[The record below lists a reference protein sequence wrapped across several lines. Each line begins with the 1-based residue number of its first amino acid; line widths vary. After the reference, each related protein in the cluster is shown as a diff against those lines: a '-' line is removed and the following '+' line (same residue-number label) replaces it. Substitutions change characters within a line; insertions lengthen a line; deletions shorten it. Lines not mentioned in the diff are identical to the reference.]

1 MDSDPVAVDLN
12 VDAALLLQQLVGID
26 SYPVVLA
33 LMPNIY
39 RVEDRD
45 RVHAVVREQ
54 LVEAGVLVDGLV
66 HPQVAHWLECLYRPD
81 VELAARI
88 SDTGADDVPVGTLRM
103 SLVRRGETHVLA
115 VRYDDHVVIQSVF
128 VEEGDLRAVTGAVIA
143 ALGPCPALRFEP
155 VTAAPEEFA
164 GEPDDGPDERKQ
176 LLLDLGAVAQTASVL
191 SRMFDEVLR
200 RAEIVVYEHHD
211 GERAVHEVAVESAL
225 RELSVQPAAREVCVN
240 VFDTEAGRVVAMPG
254 LGYDGQRW
262 ATFAPGDDATVAA
275 GVAALI
281 EMLPGRSWFA
291 TSRV

>member
-1 MDSDPVAVDLN
+1 MESDPVAVDLN

-54 LVEAGVLVDGLV
+54 LVEAGVLVGDRV

-88 SDTGADDVPVGTLRM
+88 IDTGADEVPAGVLRM
-103 SLVRRGETHVLA
+103 SLVRRDDVHVLA
-115 VRYDDHVVIQSVF
+115 LRYDDHVVIQPVF
-128 VEEGDLRAVTGAVIA
+128 NETRDLRAVAGALLA
-143 ALGPCPALRFEP
+143 ALGPCPALEFEP
-155 VTAAPEEFA
+155 VTAEPEEFVGA
-164 GEPDDGPDERKQ
+164 PSDGAAEWKQ
-176 LLLDLGAVAQTASVL
+176 RFLELGAVPHTAGVL
-191 SRMFDEVLR
+191 SRVFEEVLR
-200 RAEIVVYEHHD
+200 RAEVVVLEHHD
-211 GERAVHEVAVESAL
+211 GGTAEAG
-225 RELSVQPAAREVCVN
+225 VCMS
-240 VFDTEAGRVVAMPG
+240 VFDTESGRVVATPG
-254 LGYDGQRW
+254 VGYDGQQW

-275 GVAALI
+275 GVAALV
-281 EMLPGRSWFA
+281 EMLPSRSWFD